1 MLDQQKAP
9 FTSYQNTLAFL
20 FEQLPMFSRIGSK
33 AYKADLNNII
43 ALSNAIGNP
52 HLNFKSIHIAGTNGK
67 GSVSNMLAG
76 ILQTSN
82 YKVGLYTSP
91 HILDFRERIRI
102 NGAMIAEQAVIDF
115 VNEHYALIVSI
126 QPSFFEITVALA
138 FDYFAKE
145 AVDIAVIETG
155 LGGRLDSTNIITPI
169 LSIIT
174 NISLDHTDLLGS
186 TETAIAF
193 EKAGI
198 MKPKV
203 PVLIGNAHAETMR
216 VFVQQSL
223 LKGSTLYE
231 ANLFYD
237 VVRSKVDATHQHLK
251 VVHKSKHTITDI
263 VTDMLGDFQLENV
276 KTVMAACDIL
286 AHYGLPIAMDA
297 IQKALFKIKQ
307 ITGFMGR
314 WHTVQ
319 QQPCVIMDVG
329 HNVAGIKIV
338 AQQLQQLEANKKHIV
353 VGFVKDKEVAAALAL
368 LPKEACY
375 YFVAAAIPRA
385 LPSDDLMQVAM
396 AMGLQGVVCSSVA
409 DGVVH
414 AMQAMHSEDVLL
426 VTGSFFVVA
435 EAMVLFPSSLK

>member
-9 FTSYQNTLAFL
+9 FTSYQNTIAFL

-33 AYKADLNNII
+33 AYKADLNNIL

-52 HLNFKSIHIAGTNGK
+52 HLKFKSIHIAGTNGK

-102 NGAMIAEQAVIDF
+102 NGAMISEQAVIDF

-186 TETAIAF
+186 TESAIAF

-203 PVLIGNAHAETMR
+203 PVLIGSAHAETMR

-237 VVRSKVDATHQHLK
+237 VVRSKLDATHQHLK
-251 VVHKSKHTITDI
+251 VVHKSKHAITDI
-263 VTDMLGDFQLENV
+263 VTDMLGDFQLENI
-276 KTVMAACDIL
+276 KTVLAACDIL
-286 AHYGLPIAMDA
+286 VHYGLPIDMGA
-297 IQKALFKIKQ
+297 IQNALVKIKQ

-338 AQQLQQLEANKKHIV
+338 AQQLQQLKATKKHIV

-368 LPKEACY
+368 LPKEAYY

-385 LPSDDLMQVAM
+385 LPSNDLMQVAM

-409 DGVVH
+409 NGVVQ
-414 AMQAMHSEDVLL
+414 AMQAMQTDDVLL
-426 VTGSFFVVA
+426 ITGSFFVVA

>member
-1 MLDQQKAP
+1 LDQQKAP

-52 HLNFKSIHIAGTNGK
+52 HLKFKSIHIAGTNGK

-102 NGAMIAEQAVIDF
+102 NGVMIAEQAVVDF

-203 PVLIGNAHAETMR
+203 PVLIGSAHAETMR

-263 VTDMLGDFQLENV
+263 VTDMLGDFQLENI

-286 AHYGLPIAMDA
+286 VHYGLLIDMDA

-319 QQPCVIMDVG
+319 QQPIVIMDVG

-338 AQQLQQLEANKKHIV
+338 AQQLQQLKANRKHIV

-368 LPKEACY
+368 LPKEAYY

-385 LPSDDLMQVAM
+385 LPSDDLMQVAV
-396 AMGLQGVVCSSVA
+396 AMGLQGIVYSSVA
-409 DGVVH
+409 EGVVQ

-435 EAMVLFPSSLK
+435 EAMVLFPSALK

>member
-52 HLNFKSIHIAGTNGK
+52 HLKFKSIHIAGTNGK

-102 NGAMIAEQAVIDF
+102 NGAMIAEQAVVDF

-169 LSIIT
+169 LSVIT

-186 TETAIAF
+186 TETTIAF

-203 PVLIGNAHAETMR
+203 PVLIGSAHAETMR

-263 VTDMLGDFQLENV
+263 VTDMLGDFQLENI

-286 AHYGLPIAMDA
+286 VHYGLLIDMDA

-319 QQPCVIMDVG
+319 QQPIVIMDVG

-338 AQQLQQLEANKKHIV
+338 AQQLQQLKANRKHIV

-368 LPKEACY
+368 FPKEAYY

-385 LPSDDLMQVAM
+385 LPSDDLMQVAD

-409 DGVVH
+409 DGVVQ

-435 EAMVLFPSSLK
+435 EAMILFPSSLK

>member
-1 MLDQQKAP
+1 MLDHQDAP
-9 FTSYQNTLAFL
+9 FTSYQNTLTFL
-20 FEQLPMFSRIGSK
+20 FEQLPMFSRMGSK

-52 HLNFKSIHIAGTNGK
+52 NLKFKSIHIAGTNGK

-102 NGAMIAEQAVIDF
+102 NGVMIAEQAVVDF
-115 VNEHYALIVSI
+115 VNEHYALITSI

-174 NISLDHTDLLGS
+174 NISLDHTDLLGQ

-203 PVLIGNAHAETMR
+203 PVLIGSAYKETMS

-237 VVRSKVDATHQHLK
+237 VVRSKVDATHQYLK

-263 VTDMLGDFQLENV
+263 ITDMQGDFQLENI

-286 AHYGLPIAMDA
+286 VNYGLPITIES
-297 IQKALFKIKQ
+297 IQKALSKIKS

-319 QQPCVIMDVG
+319 QTPRVIMDVG

-338 AQQLQQLEANKKHIV
+338 AQQLQQLKAKRIHLVI
-353 VGFVKDKEVAAALAL
+353 GFVKDKEVAAALAL
-368 LPKEACY
+368 LPKEANY

-385 LPSDDLMQVAM
+385 LPSEDLMQVAD
-396 AMGLQGVVCSSVA
+396 AMGLQGIVCSSVA
-409 DGVVH
+409 DGVTQ
-414 AMQAMHSEDVLL
+414 AMQAMHAEDILL

-435 EAMVLFPSSLK
+435 EAMVLFPSALK

>member
-1 MLDQQKAP
+1 MLDHQDAV
-9 FTSYQNTLAFL
+9 FTTCQDTLTFL
-20 FEQLPMFSRIGSK
+20 YEQLPMFSRIGSK

-43 ALSNAIGNP
+43 ALSEAIGNP
-52 HLNFKSIHIAGTNGK
+52 HLKFKSIHIAGTNGK

-76 ILQTSN
+76 ILQTNN

-102 NGAMIAEQAVIDF
+102 NGAMIAEQVVVDF
-115 VNEHYALIVSI
+115 VNEHYALITRI

-174 NISLDHTDLLGS
+174 NISLDHTDLLGH

-198 MKPKV
+198 MKSKV
-203 PVLIGNAHAETMR
+203 PVLIGNANQETMS

-223 LKGSTLYE
+223 LKGSTLFE

-237 VVRSKVDATHQHLK
+237 IVRSKVDAHHQYLK
-251 VVHKSKHTITDI
+251 VVHKTKHSITDI
-263 VTDMLGDFQLENV
+263 VTDMLGDFQLENI

-286 AHYGLPIAMDA
+286 VNYGLPITIDS
-297 IQKALFKIKQ
+297 IQKALSKIKS

-319 QQPCVIMDVG
+319 QTPRVIMDVG

-338 AQQLQQLEANKKHIV
+338 AQQLQQLKAKRIHLVI
-353 VGFVKDKEVAAALAL
+353 GFVKDKEVAAALAL
-368 LPKEACY
+368 LPKEANY
-375 YFVAAAIPRA
+375 YFVAAQIPRA
-385 LPSDDLMQVAM
+385 LPSNELMQVAIELGM
-396 AMGLQGVVCSSVA
+396 QGCDCNAVA
-409 DGVVH
+409 AGVEQ
-414 AMQAMHSEDVLL
+414 AMQAMDSEDVLL
-426 VTGSFFVVA
+426 ITGSFFVVA
-435 EAMVLFPSSLK
+435 EAMSLFPSALK